1 MRISIPKGTDLFGTL
16 QKQNIH
22 LSAFCGG
29 KEKCGKCKV
38 RIVSMMTDEGVGQ
51 GADFPVTEV
60 ERRLLTESELA
71 AGVRLA
77 CCHKCCEADVMVEV
91 TDESAGFAI
100 LGSEK
105 EQYETGRSEDGVGI
119 AVDIGTTTLAMAVI
133 DLRDGRCLS
142 ETKVM
147 NPQRV
152 YGADVINR
160 IQACNDHGVAVLQQ
174 MVLREVEQVVYQV
187 LSTGQTIRRMVVCGN
202 STMEHIFLGIEPRK
216 ISEYPYTCEFEE
228 TQVVDSRQLFG
239 QTALDEPVIGEDV
252 SAQNVSA
259 QEVLEQPGS
268 GDSFPV
274 IVLPNIAAFVGGD
287 IVAGLIGTEMDIQDK
302 QLLIDLGTNGE
313 MALSHGG
320 KIYTT
325 STAAGPAF
333 EGGNMLCGVASIPGA
348 ICRIQMDGDE
358 VQYET
363 IGGRPMGDVVSYDH
377 AGHSLVRPIG
387 ICGSGYIEGI
397 SEILTQ
403 GLMDETG
410 YMEQDVEI
418 EGDIC
423 IVPADIRNFQLAKSA
438 VRSGINILCRRAG
451 VTFEEIEEVYISGGF
466 GKASNLAALAN
477 LKIIPKEFVVKTRLL
492 GNTALEGAIR
502 VLLDND
508 MDRLSAVKAK
518 SCNVDLASDPR
529 FNDEYMD
536 NMWF

>member
-1 MRISIPKGTDLFGTL
+1 MRISIAKGSDLFGIL

-38 RIVSMMTDEGVGQ
+38 RVVSMTTARGVGR
-51 GADFPVTEV
+51 GADFPVMEV
-60 ERRLLTESELA
+60 ERRFLTERELA

-77 CCHKCCEADVMVEV
+77 CCHKCCEADVVVEV
-91 TDESAGFAI
+91 ADESAGFAI
-100 LGSEK
+100 LGSEQ
-105 EQYETGRSEDGVGI
+105 EQYETSQVEDGVGI

-160 IQACNDHGVAVLQQ
+160 IQACNDHGVAVLQK
-174 MVLREVEQVVYQV
+174 MVFREVEQVVHQV

-228 TQVVDSRQLFG
+228 TQVIASRQLFG
-239 QTALDEPVIGEDV
+239 KWEIEADDICTTDRMDMAD
-252 SAQNVSA
+252 
-259 QEVLEQPGS
+259 
-268 GDSFPV
+268 FPV

-287 IVAGLIGTEMDIQDK
+287 IVAGLIGTEMDHRDN

-348 ICRIQMDGDE
+348 ICRIQMDGDD
-358 VQYET
+358 VQYQT
-363 IGGRPMGDVVSYDH
+363 IGASMED
-377 AGHSLVRPIG
+377 AGSNNQSGQRIIHPIG

-418 EGDIC
+418 EGDIR

-451 VTFEEIEEVYISGGF
+451 ISFGEIQQIYISGGF

-477 LKIIPKEFVVKTRLL
+477 LKIIPKEFVAKTRLL

-518 SCNVDLASDPR
+518 RCNVDLASDPR
-529 FNDEYMD
+529 FNDEYME

>member
-1 MRISIPKGTDLFGTL
+1 MRVPIFQGNDLLGAL

-38 RIVSMMTDEGVGQ
+38 RLVEGELPITQ
-51 GADFPVTEV
+51 AEC
-60 ERRLLTESELA
+60 RLLTEEELV
-71 AGVRLA
+71 AGIRLA
-77 CCHKCCEADVMVEV
+77 CCHKRCESDVVVEV
-91 TDESAGFAI
+91 ADESSGFAI
-100 LGSEK
+100 LGAEQ
-105 EQYETGRSEDGVGI
+105 EQYETTGTEDGVGI
-119 AVDIGTTTLAMAVI
+119 AVDIGTTTLVMAVI

-142 ETKVM
+142 QTKVM

-174 MVLREVEQVVYQV
+174 MVLQEVEQVVHQV
-187 LSTGQTIRRMVVCGN
+187 VSTGQPIRRMVVCGN
-202 STMEHIFLGIEPRK
+202 STMEHTFLGIEPRK

-228 TQVVDSRQLFG
+228 TRVVDSRQLFG
-239 QTALDEPVIGEDV
+239 
-252 SAQNVSA
+252 
-259 QEVLEQPGS
+259 EQGIKH
-268 GDSFPV
+268 GDSGSDRHLDMPNFPV
-274 IVLPNIAAFVGGD
+274 VVLPNIAAFVGGD
-287 IVAGLIGTEMDIQDK
+287 IVAGLIGTDMDHRDK
-302 QLLIDLGTNGE
+302 RLLIDLGTNGE
-313 MALSHGG
+313 MALSHNG

-333 EGGNMLCGVASIPGA
+333 EGGDMLCGVASIPGA
-348 ICRIQMDGDE
+348 ICRIQMDGED
-358 VQYET
+358 VQYQT
-363 IGGRPMGDVVSYDH
+363 IGEVVGDTGPLYQGDH
-377 AGHSLVRPIG
+377 STVAPIG

-410 YMEQDVEI
+410 YMEQEVEI
-418 EGDIC
+418 EGSIR

-451 VTFEEIEEVYISGGF
+451 VTFEEIGEVYISGGF

-477 LKIIPKEFVVKTRLL
+477 LKIIPREFVSKTRLL

-502 VLLDND
+502 VLLNND
-508 MDRLSAVKAK
+508 RDRLAAVK
-518 SCNVDLASDPR
+518 SMSVNVDLASDPR
-529 FNDEYMD
+529 FNEEYME

>member
-1 MRISIPKGTDLFGTL
+1 MLWERPFWGNLNDAAKGRELMRVAIAKGSNLFEIL
-16 QKQNIH
+16 QKKNIH

-38 RIVSMMTDEGVGQ
+38 RLMAGQ
-51 GADFPVTEV
+51 LSITQV
-60 ERRLLTESELA
+60 EQRLLTKEELIS
-71 AGVRLA
+71 GIRLA
-77 CCHKCCEADVMVEV
+77 CCHKYCEADVVVEV
-91 TDESAGFAI
+91 DDESTGFAV
-100 LGSEK
+100 LGSEQEK
-105 EQYETGRSEDGVGI
+105 YETTQREDGVGI

-142 ETKVM
+142 QTKVM

-160 IQACNDHGVAVLQQ
+160 IQACNDHGVTVLQQ
-174 MVLREVEQVVYQV
+174 MVLREIGRVVEQV
-187 LSTGQTIRRMVVCGN
+187 LSTGQNIQRMVICGN
-202 STMEHIFLGIEPRK
+202 STMEHIFLGIDPRK
-216 ISEYPYTCEFEE
+216 ISEYPYTCQFEE
-228 TQVVDSRQLFG
+228 TQMVSSRQLFG
-239 QTALDEPVIGEDV
+239 KREIAAGDV
-252 SAQNVSA
+252 CTTDRMDM
-259 QEVLEQPGS
+259 P
-268 GDSFPV
+268 DFPV

-287 IVAGLIGTEMDIQDK
+287 IVSGLIGTDIDHQDRK
-302 QLLIDLGTNGE
+302 MLIDLGTNGE

-348 ICRIQMDGDE
+348 ICRIQMDGED
-358 VQYET
+358 VQYQT
-363 IGGRPMGDVVSYDH
+363 IGE
-377 AGHSLVRPIG
+377 ARPIG

-403 GLMDETG
+403 GWMDETG
-410 YMEQDVEI
+410 YMEQDVEV
-418 EGDIC
+418 EGDIR
-423 IVPADIRNFQLAKSA
+423 IAPADIRNFQLAKSA

-451 VTFEEIEEVYISGGF
+451 VAFEELEEVCISGGF
-466 GKASNLAALAN
+466 GKASNLASLAN
-477 LKIIPKEFVVKTRLL
+477 LKIIPKEFVTKTRLL

-508 MDRLSAVKAK
+508 LSRLAAIKAR
-518 SCNVDLASDPR
+518 SVNVDLASDPR
-529 FNDEYMD
+529 FNDEYME

>member
-1 MRISIPKGTDLFGTL
+1 MRVSIPKGSDLFGVL

-38 RIVSMMTDEGVGQ
+38 RILSMATAKGLSQ
-51 GADFPVTEV
+51 GADFLVTDT
-60 ERRLLTESELA
+60 ERRLLTEEELA
-71 AGVRLA
+71 TGVRLA

-91 TDESAGFAI
+91 MDESAGFAI
-100 LGSEK
+100 LGSEQ
-105 EQYETGRSEDGVGI
+105 EQYETSQVEDGVGI

-160 IQACNDHGVAVLQQ
+160 IQTCNDHGVAVLQK
-174 MVLREVEQVVYQV
+174 MVLREVEQVVHQV

-228 TQVVDSRQLFG
+228 TQVVGSRQLFEKREIV
-239 QTALDEPVIGEDV
+239 ADDV
-252 SAQNVSA
+252 CTTNQMDMA
-259 QEVLEQPGS
+259 
-268 GDSFPV
+268 DFPV

-287 IVAGLIGTEMDIQDK
+287 IVAGLIGTEMDHRDN

-358 VQYET
+358 VQYQT
-363 IGGRPMGDVVSYDH
+363 IDGPVDPVGDKSGYGMGTTV
-377 AGHSLVRPIG
+377 LPIG

-418 EGDIC
+418 EGDIR

-438 VRSGINILCRRAG
+438 VRSGINILCRRADLSFG
-451 VTFEEIEEVYISGGF
+451 EVQQVYISGGF

-477 LKIIPKEFVVKTRLL
+477 LKIIPKEFVAKTRLL

-529 FNDEYMD
+529 FNDEYME

>member
-1 MRISIPKGTDLFGTL
+1 MRISIAKGSDLFGVL

-38 RIVSMMTDEGVGQ
+38 RILSMTTSQGVGR
-51 GADFPVTEV
+51 GADFPVMEV

-77 CCHKCCEADVMVEV
+77 CCHKCCEADVVVEV
-91 TDESAGFAI
+91 ADEAAGFAI
-100 LGSEK
+100 LGSSQ
-105 EQYETGRSEDGVGI
+105 EQYETTGSEDGVGV
-119 AVDIGTTTLAMAVI
+119 AVDIGTTTLAMAVV

-160 IQACNDHGVAVLQQ
+160 IQACNDHGVTVLQQ
-174 MVLREVEQVVYQV
+174 MVMREVEQVVHQV

-228 TQVVDSRQLFG
+228 TQVIASCKLFG
-239 QTALDEPVIGEDV
+239 EQGGEHCDFC
-252 SAQNVSA
+252 
-259 QEVLEQPGS
+259 GS
-268 GDSFPV
+268 SWLGIPSFPV
-274 IVLPNIAAFVGGD
+274 VILPNIAAFVGGD
-287 IVAGLIGTEMDIQDK
+287 IVAGLISTEMDHWDK

-348 ICRIQMDGDE
+348 ICRIQMDGED
-358 VQYET
+358 VQYQT
-363 IGGRPMGDVVSYDH
+363 IGVSMED
-377 AGHSLVRPIG
+377 AGSNNQSGQRIIHPIG

-418 EGDIC
+418 EGDIR

-451 VTFEEIEEVYISGGF
+451 VAFEEIGEVYISGGF

-477 LKIIPKEFVVKTRLL
+477 LKIIPKEFVAKSRLL

-508 MDRLSAVKAK
+508 MDRLSAIKTMSV
-518 SCNVDLASDPR
+518 NVDLASDPR
-529 FNDEYMD
+529 FNDEYME

>member
-1 MRISIPKGTDLFGTL
+1 MRIMISKGSDLFETL

-38 RIVSMMTDEGVGQ
+38 HLVEGEL
-51 GADFPVTEV
+51 PVTSV
-60 ERRLLTESELA
+60 EDRLLTKEELA
-71 AGVRLA
+71 MGIRLA
-77 CCHKCCEADVMVEV
+77 CCHKCCETDVVVEAA
-91 TDESAGFAI
+91 DESAGFAI
-100 LGSEK
+100 LGSEQ
-105 EQYETGRSEDGVGI
+105 EQYEITRKEEGVGI
-119 AVDIGTTTLAMAVI
+119 AVDLGTTTLVIAVI
-133 DLRDGRCLS
+133 DLADGRCLS

-147 NPQRV
+147 NPQRI

-160 IQACNDHGVAVLQQ
+160 IQACNDHGVAELRQ
-174 MVLREVEQVVYQV
+174 MVLNEIKSVVEQV
-187 LSTGQTIRRMVVCGN
+187 LSTGKTIRRMVVCGN

-228 TQVVDSRQLFG
+228 TQQVRSRQLFG
-239 QTALDEPVIGEDV
+239 QQRIPYADRCGVNCLDMPD
-252 SAQNVSA
+252 
-259 QEVLEQPGS
+259 
-268 GDSFPV
+268 FPV
-274 IVLPNIAAFVGGD
+274 MVLPNIAAFVGGD
-287 IVAGLIGTEMDIQDK
+287 IVSGLIAMDMDRQDK
-302 QLLIDLGTNGE
+302 RLLIDLGTNGE
-313 MALSHGG
+313 MALSHRG

-348 ICRIQMDGDE
+348 ICRIQMDGED
-358 VQYET
+358 VQYQV
-363 IGGRPMGDVVSYDH
+363 IGAPMNNTGIYDPKGRFTVQ
-377 AGHSLVRPIG
+377 PIG

-410 YMEQDVEI
+410 YMEEEVEI
-418 EGDIC
+418 EGPIR

-451 VTFEEIEEVYISGGF
+451 ITFDEIEAVYISGGF
-466 GKASNLAALAN
+466 GKASNLSALAN
-477 LKIIPKEFVVKTRLL
+477 LKIIPREFVAKTKLL

-508 MDRLSAVKAK
+508 RERLSEVR
-518 SCNVDLASDPR
+518 SMSVNVDLASDPR
-529 FNDEYMD
+529 FHDEYIE